1 MINYYIGS
9 DVMPELPEVETIK
22 ETLKS
27 KLLNHTIKGI
37 SIYYPNLIE
46 YPSAKEFEQKIIGE
60 RIHNLDRRGKWI
72 LFELDHYY
80 LLSHLRMEGRYLFR
94 TNEDIREKHEHIVFL
109 LDDGVE
115 LRYKDTRK
123 FGRMHLIEKE
133 KLYQQ
138 KPLCELGLEPWD
150 EALDAKYL
158 KTKLQSKSI
167 PIKTTLL
174 DQSIITGIGNIY
186 ANEILFLSKINPMK
200 SSNQLTL
207 KELETIIENTKK
219 VLEEA
224 IQQGGTTIRSY
235 EASEGV
241 HGRFQQNLYVHGKQ
255 DESCSICGTKII
267 KTTIGGRG
275 TYLCPKC
282 QK

>member
-1 MINYYIGS
+1 
-9 DVMPELPEVETIK
+9 MPELPEVETIK
-22 ETLKS
+22 ETLKR
-27 KLLNHTIKGI
+27 KLVNHKIVGI
-37 SIYYPNLIE
+37 SVRYPNLIE
-46 YPSAKEFEQKIIGE
+46 YPSSQNFEKEIVGE
-60 RIHNLDRRGKWI
+60 TIHNLSRRGKWI

-94 TNEDIREKHEHIVFL
+94 SPNDPIQKHEHISFL
-109 LDDGVE
+109 LEDGEE

-138 KPLCELGLEPWD
+138 KPLSELGLEPWD
-150 EALDAKYL
+150 KELNAKYL
-158 KTKLQSKSI
+158 KTKLKAKLI
-167 PIKTTLL
+167 PIKTSLL

-207 KELETIIENTKK
+207 KELDTIICNTKK
-219 VLEEA
+219 VLEDA
-224 IQQGGTTIRSY
+224 IRQGGTTIRSY
-235 EASEGV
+235 ESSEGV
-241 HGRFQQNLYVHGKQ
+241 HGKFQQNLYVHGKQ
-255 DESCSICGTKII
+255 GGSCQTCGMTIV
-267 KTTIGGRG
+267 KTTVGGRG
-275 TYLCPKC
+275 TYYCPHC

>member
-1 MINYYIGS
+1 
-9 DVMPELPEVETIK
+9 MPELPEVETIK
-22 ETLKS
+22 ETLKR
-27 KLLNHTIKGI
+27 KLINHKIVGI
-37 SIYYPNLIE
+37 SIRYPNLIE
-46 YPSAKEFEQKIIGE
+46 YPSSKDFEKEIVGE
-60 RIHNLDRRGKWI
+60 TIHNLDRRGKWI

-94 TNEDIREKHEHIVFL
+94 NPNEPTQKHEHISFL

-138 KPLCELGLEPWD
+138 KPLCELGLEPWN
-150 EALDAKYL
+150 ETLNAKYL
-158 KTKLQSKSI
+158 KTKLKSKSI

-200 SSNQLTL
+200 SSNRLTL
-207 KELETIIENTKK
+207 KELDTIIQNTQK

-224 IQQGGTTIRSY
+224 IHRGGTTIRSY

-255 DESCSICGTKII
+255 GELCSFCSTQII
-267 KTTIGGRG
+267 KTTVGGRG
-275 TYLCPKC
+275 TYYCPNC